1 MMGEGPRECDV
12 AIIGAGIAGLCAGL
26 TLTQAGL
33 HVMIVD
39 KARGVGGRMATR
51 RLGSAVVDHGAQFFT
66 VRGEA
71 FAAVVSDAHQHGA
84 VVPWCSGFARAAA
97 ADQPVAPA
105 DDGHPRFR
113 GATGMTDLP
122 KVLAGRLGGSGTSL
136 QTNSRVTA
144 VAIAE
149 GHVRLALDGAA
160 DLVARGCVVTAPVPQ
175 ALDLFAA
182 GGLLA
187 PGVGRIGTDT
197 HRLLASVTYD
207 PCFALMLV
215 LDRPSLVPPP
225 GGIQFESGP
234 IAWLA
239 DNQQKGISP
248 VPALTVHADGG
259 FSRARFDDQPDG
271 VMTALRTAAAPW
283 IGAATVMEQSLQR
296 WKFALPTTVL
306 DVPFVAATTAP
317 PVVCCGDAFAG
328 PKVEGAA
335 MSGMAA
341 GRWLAGVLNPA

>member
-1 MMGEGPRECDV
+1 MTSEEPRECDV
-12 AIIGAGIAGLCAGL
+12 AIVGAGIAGLSAALTLAPAGL
-26 TLTQAGL
+26 N
-33 HVMIVD
+33 VVVVD

-51 RLGSAVVDHGAQFFT
+51 RLSGAVLDHGAQFFT

-71 FAAVVSDAHQHGA
+71 FGALVSDARQHGA
-84 VVPWCSGFARAAA
+84 VVPWCSGFARATAP
-97 ADQPVAPA
+97 DSSVAPA
-105 DDGHPRFR
+105 DDGHPRYR
-113 GATGMTDLP
+113 GATGMTDPP
-122 KVLAGRLGGSGTSL
+122 KWLAERLRATSVTL
-136 QTNSRVTA
+136 RTNARVTA
-144 VAIAE
+144 IAADAQ
-149 GHVRLALDGAA
+149 VRLALDDGSE
-160 DLVARGCVVTAPVPQ
+160 LVARSCAVTPPVPQ

-187 PGVGRIGTDT
+187 PAGGRIDADT
-197 HRLLASVTYD
+197 HRRLAAVAYD

-215 LDRPSLVPPP
+215 LDRPSCVPAP

-248 VPALTVHADGG
+248 VPAVTVHASGA
-259 FSRARFDDQPDG
+259 FSRARFDDPPDD

-283 IGAATVMEQSLQR
+283 IGSATVVEQSLQR

-306 DVPFVAATTAP
+306 DTPFVTALAAP
-317 PVVCCGDAFAG
+317 PIVCCGDAFAG

-341 GRWLAGVLNPA
+341 GRWLAGVLDPA